1 MNLKSKMQSL
11 KDHSN
16 FKINISIKDNGKMI
30 KEMEKVFKYGKMD
43 PSTKDTGK
51 IILPMDM
58 ADSYMPTEMSTLEA
72 GSMIEPQEKV

>member
-1 MNLKSKMQSL
+1 
-11 KDHSN
+11 
-16 FKINISIKDNGKMI
+16 MI